1 MFEYQNLRRVC
12 YNCGGEGVAVFV
24 PVCPTCGRFVK
35 ADRSISFNGLGEII
49 GTNATCKRCGPVQM
63 PFEGWY
69 SQEDLTSGRRRG
81 LTDEETERRA
91 RAALTWATNR
101 ILEQEK
107 LERCTEL
114 PD

>member
-35 ADRSISFNGLGEII
+35 ADNSISFNGLGEII

-63 PFEGWY
+63 PFEGWF
-69 SQEDLTSGRRRG
+69 SQEDFTSGRRRVSCVN
-81 LTDEETERRA
+81 TEEIGGSSHEVLA
-91 RAALTWATNR
+91 VWKTNR
-101 ILEQEK
+101 
-107 LERCTEL
+107 
-114 PD
+114 